1 MTQWTICKQTISGV
15 LPMYRA
21 SRIVDGA
28 EELDIHIYGTRDEAQ
43 KRVQELNTKKE
54 EEQK

>member
-21 SRIVDGA
+21 SRIVDDA

-43 KRVQELNTKKE
+43 KRANELNAKKGE
-54 EEQK
+54 T

>member
-21 SRIVDGA
+21 SRIVDGV

-43 KRVQELNTKKE
+43 KRVQELNAKKE
-54 EEQK
+54 EQK